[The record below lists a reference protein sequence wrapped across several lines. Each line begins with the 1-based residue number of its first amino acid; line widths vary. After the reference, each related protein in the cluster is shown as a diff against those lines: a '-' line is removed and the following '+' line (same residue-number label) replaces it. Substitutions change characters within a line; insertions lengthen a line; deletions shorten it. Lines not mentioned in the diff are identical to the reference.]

1 MPVGNL
7 LLPLLLLD
15 SAKVLCAQLLVLLRR
30 QAERSALAL
39 RPARLRLQQRGVGVL
54 ERRVL
59 ELVGA
64 PLGVVPG
71 GAYEVKK
78 KKKISS
84 KHYSNVPLAEKRN
97 NIYIMGGEDQIF

>member
-59 ELVGA
+59 ELIGA

-78 KKKISS
+78 KSS

-97 NIYIMGGEDQIF
+97 NIYIMG